1 MICHGDGLCIAQ
13 WGDVGAGHGGVDETR
28 GVGGGFPVAYEG
40 QDDGVMVGLATN
52 NLQDDRQVLRT
63 DGNVVVHELFDLPA
77 DWPLVDKPGR

>member
-1 MICHGDGLCIAQ
+1 
-13 WGDVGAGHGGVDETR
+13 
-28 GVGGGFPVAYEG
+28 VAYEG

-52 NLQDDRQVLRT
+52 NLEDDRQVLRT